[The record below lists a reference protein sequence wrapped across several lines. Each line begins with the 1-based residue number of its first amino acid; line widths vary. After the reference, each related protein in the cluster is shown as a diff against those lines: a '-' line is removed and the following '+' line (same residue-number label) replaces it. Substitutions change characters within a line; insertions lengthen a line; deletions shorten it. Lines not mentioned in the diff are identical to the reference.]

1 MERYINDISDITYL
15 SELIPPS
22 CFRKKAG
29 RINSSFA
36 LLRTRWTI
44 LNKVKN
50 LAQITYVALINK

>member
-29 RINSSFA
+29 GIKFA
-36 LLRTRWTI
+36 L
-44 LNKVKN
+44 
-50 LAQITYVALINK
+50 ITYVH